1 MPPLETAGCP
11 PAGGPPLPQRNIR
24 AGGESPSSKAAAYP
38 VELHVEATSVADG
51 LALRVPAPQG
61 GGRGVAVGT
70 GQAQPPGR
78 GLEARVG
85 KHRCKQAGRR
95 K

>member
-1 MPPLETAGCP
+1 MS
-11 PAGGPPLPQRNIR
+11 R
-24 AGGESPSSKAAAYP
+24 GEAAAYP
-38 VELHVEATSVADG
+38 VELHVEAAGVADG

-70 GQAQPPGR
+70 GQAQPPRR
-78 GLEARVG
+78 GLEASAG
-85 KHRCKQAGRR
+85 KHRRERAGRG

>member
-1 MPPLETAGCP
+1 M
-11 PAGGPPLPQRNIR
+11 
-24 AGGESPSSKAAAYP
+24 
-38 VELHVEATSVADG
+38 ELHVEAAGVANG

-78 GLEARVG
+78 GLEASIG
-85 KHRCKQAGRR
+85 KHRRKQRR
-95 K
+95 EQMIYVFTVHKKYFKTQRER

>member
-1 MPPLETAGCP
+1 M
-11 PAGGPPLPQRNIR
+11 
-24 AGGESPSSKAAAYP
+24 
-38 VELHVEATSVADG
+38 ELHVEAAGVADG

-78 GLEARVG
+78 GLEASVG
-85 KHRCKQAGRR
+85 KHRRKQAGRS

>member
-1 MPPLETAGCP
+1 MSHSE
-11 PAGGPPLPQRNIR
+11 
-24 AGGESPSSKAAAYP
+24 AAAYP
-38 VELHVEATSVADG
+38 VELHVEAAGVADG

-70 GQAQPPGR
+70 GQAQPPRR
-78 GLEARVG
+78 GLEASTG
-85 KHRCKQAGRR
+85 KHRCERVGRE